1 MSPIHVL
8 LVDRQPLF
16 REGLASLLAAQSDM
30 VVVGQAQS
38 GAEAVAL
45 AESLRPH
52 VVLMGASPP
61 GGDSLEAIRLIKE
74 TLPNTRMLLL
84 SAEDDDELLFGAL
97 RAGAD
102 GLVLKSEPLD
112 VLTAHIR
119 GVVRNEA
126 ALSRSMVARLL
137 SDYRRVIQCAA
148 PGCVSGHEVPAA
160 LTLRERQVLRCMA
173 AGAADK
179 AIAAELV
186 LSLSTVK
193 THVRHI
199 LAKLQVRNRHEAVE
213 RALREGLVAPPS

>member
-30 VVVGQAQS
+30 VVVGQARS
-38 GAEAVAL
+38 GEDAVAL
-45 AESLRPH
+45 AQALGPH
-52 VVLMGASPP
+52 VVLMGAGPP
-61 GGDSLEAIRLIKE
+61 GDGLEAIRLIKE
-74 TLPNTRMLLL
+74 VVPSARVVLL
-84 SAEDDDELLFGAL
+84 SGEDDDALLFGAL